1 MAHLIAA
8 RYGAMH
14 NIGNFVSES
23 DEFRLHDKVIL
34 QTDRGMDVGEVIS
47 SPEYIMRGTD
57 TSSFGRVI
65 RKMDQ
70 RDVESVRHIEEEL
83 VPAEIKF
90 CGEIIRRNRIPMKLA
105 TVEHL
110 FGGEKIIFYF
120 LSEGRVDFR
129 QLVKDLAAEY
139 HTRIEMRQIGVR
151 DEARLLAEYE
161 HCGQQ
166 LCCKR
171 FMRDLQPVTM
181 RMAKSQKTTLDPAK
195 ISGRCG
201 RLMCCLRFEDETYIA
216 LKKSL
221 PRKGDRVVS
230 EAVTG
235 RVVGQNLL
243 KQLVTVEAED
253 GTEVE
258 VHVDDIQQVA
268 KEERNRKQTG
278 NKGSRNSGAA
288 KGSQESP
295 KPPNSGNQRQPR
307 NSRRKGKDQ

>member
-8 RYGAMH
+8 RYGAMN

-23 DEFRLHDKVIL
+23 NEFRLHDKVIL

-57 TSSFGRVI
+57 VSSFGRVI

-70 RDVESVRHIEEEL
+70 RDVEAVRHIEEEL
-83 VPAEIKF
+83 APAEIKF
-90 CGEIIRRNRIPMKLA
+90 CEDLIRKNRISMKLA

-120 LSEGRVDFR
+120 LAEGRVDFR

-139 HTRIEMRQIGVR
+139 RTRIEMRQIGVR

-161 HCGQQ
+161 HCGQP

-216 LKKSL
+216 LKKNL
-221 PRKGDRVVS
+221 PRRGDHVVS
-230 EAVTG
+230 EAATG
-235 RVVGQNLL
+235 RVVGQNVL
-243 KQLVTVEAED
+243 KQLVTIEIED

-258 VHVDDIQQVA
+258 VHVDDIRQVE
-268 KEERNRKQTG
+268 KQEKNRKSG
-278 NKGSRNSGAA
+278 NKGPRDS
-288 KGSQESP
+288 KGLKPPQGSP
-295 KPPNSGNQRQPR
+295 KPPDSGEPQAGRNPRQ
-307 NSRRKGKDQ
+307 KGNDQ